1 MESANI
7 PSTHSLTAETLAR
20 FMDHTVLA
28 ADHRTFDVE
37 RACEE
42 AIGYGFAAV
51 SVAPYD
57 VERVAKLLAGSDVAV
72 GGTVGIPFGHSGLK
86 AKRAEAQACV
96 SAGANEVDMVMN
108 LIAAKSGLW
117 GDVRAE
123 IAAVR
128 NVTESRLLK
137 VIIECCYLT
146 DEEKVRACELCVDAG
161 ADFVKTSTGFGKGGA
176 TPADVALMKRTVGDA
191 AQVKAAGG
199 IRTFEQAKALL
210 EAGATRIGTSA
221 AIAIIQD
228 FQNAKAAATHA

>member
-146 DEEKVRACELCVDAG
+146 DEEKVRACKTCLDAG
-161 ADFVKTSTGFGKGGA
+161 VNFVKTSTGFGRGGA
-176 TPADVALMKRTVGDA
+176 TAEDVVLMKEAVGDR

-199 IRTFEQAKALL
+199 IRTFQQVKAMLD
-210 EAGATRIGTSA
+210 AGATRIGTSTGV
-221 AIAIIQD
+221 AIIREY
-228 FQNAKAAATHA
+228 QNSRSILRHD